1 VEVRLAKSVATDSLI
16 GRVGCWLGSPA
27 VAALLLLLV
36 PGSGWAS
43 EEEALPE
50 GPIRERHE
58 LMEGMAAHAKAISA
72 ANREGDTKAVVLPA
86 QRIGEASARIAPLF
100 PNGSLHPGSR
110 AKPDIWRDFA
120 EFEAQTKALGVKA
133 AALAK
138 IAREGGDTNAATKE
152 LMMRCKQCHEAFR
165 KPKRQTH

>member
-1 VEVRLAKSVATDSLI
+1 MDSLM
-16 GRVGCWLGSPA
+16 GRVGCCFGSPA

-58 LMEGMAAHAKAISA
+58 LMEGMAADAKAISA
-72 ANREGDTKAVVLPA
+72 ANREGDTKAVVQPA

-110 AKPDIWRDFA
+110 AKPDIWQDFA

-165 KPKRQTH
+165 TPKKQTD

>member
-1 VEVRLAKSVATDSLI
+1 MGVVGYWLA
-16 GRVGCWLGSPA
+16 GPA
-27 VAALLLLLV
+27 VAALLLLLL

-43 EEEALPE
+43 EDAALPA

-58 LMEGMAAHAKAISA
+58 LMEGMAAAAKAIST
-72 ANREGDTKAVVLPA
+72 ANREGDTKAVVEPA
-86 QRIGEASARIAPLF
+86 QAIAEASARIAPLF
-100 PNGSLHPGSR
+100 PNGSLHPLSR
-110 AKPDIWRDFA
+110 VKPDVWRDFA

-165 KPKRQTH
+165 TPKKQKH